1 MNASKISQKVIS
13 FFSKKGDTSVINAEV
28 HFTDFLVEHN
38 IALNASDH
46 AGQLFWSMFPDSK
59 IAKEY
64 ASARTKTSNVMH
76 TLADHDA
83 KSKSLAG
90 NVKNHPY
97 SIATD
102 GTCSTDQGAVKL
114 YPVLLKTFDE
124 DVGKVVFIRVSIGF
138 L

>member
-1 MNASKISQKVIS
+1 MNASKISQKVTS
-13 FFSKKGDTSVINAEV
+13 FFSKKGDTSVISVEV

-46 AGQLFWSMFPDSK
+46 AGQLFRSMFPDSK

-83 KSKSLAG
+83 KSLAG
-90 NVKNHPY
+90 NVKNIK
-97 SIATD
+97 S
-102 GTCSTDQGAVKL
+102 
-114 YPVLLKTFDE
+114 
-124 DVGKVVFIRVSIGF
+124 
-138 L
+138 

>member
-1 MNASKISQKVIS
+1 MTS

-46 AGQLFWSMFPDSK
+46 AGQLFRSMFPDSK
-59 IAKEY
+59 IAS

-83 KSKSLAG
+83 KSLAG
-90 NVKNHPY
+90 NVKNIK
-97 SIATD
+97 S
-102 GTCSTDQGAVKL
+102 
-114 YPVLLKTFDE
+114 
-124 DVGKVVFIRVSIGF
+124 
-138 L
+138 